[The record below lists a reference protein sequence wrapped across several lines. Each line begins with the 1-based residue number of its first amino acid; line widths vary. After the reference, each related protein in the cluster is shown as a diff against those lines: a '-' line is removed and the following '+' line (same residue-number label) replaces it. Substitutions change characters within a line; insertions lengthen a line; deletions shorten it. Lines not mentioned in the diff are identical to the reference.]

1 MPMNFS
7 TPRRFAPL
15 PVILRMITLP
25 LMVLA
30 LGACSDVQRQSA
42 SVTFASSVSASPI
55 SASPAAANPVSARPV
70 SARGNAPGSAQP
82 SGTGKKLMEYGWDM
96 PTASFLQEHQARL
109 GSSPFDG
116 LTLKLSAGQE
126 VFRRTRF
133 SASAVRQD
141 IAALRAIRSPKLR
154 DSYLS
159 LLSGSGPGWDWF
171 SDADWAVT
179 QENVRLMAGAAR
191 AGGLRGIT
199 FDMEP
204 YTLNPWDYASQPGA
218 ASHTFAAAQA
228 RVRERGAAFIRTAQ
242 TAFPGIQIYALYL
255 LTANSSDVGT
265 DNSQLQSGQLQSKQ
279 LQSNLQGSDS
289 GLWPSFVNGMLE
301 AAAPGTTLVEGNEH
315 AYDYLRAEQFSAAR
329 TGVQRT
335 LLPLV
340 APENRSRY
348 QQVQLGQAIFAD
360 GVMNLWKSPRFCGYY
375 FRSDADRA
383 QVLQHNVY
391 QAMRTAD
398 ETAWFYNENMD
409 WWGSSA
415 GGQHVPASIVS
426 AVREGRRRAQAG
438 EPLGQNLSA
447 FVPAA
452 EAACNAKVTIGG
464 DLLSGQPSENTR
476 FEVNGVLQ
484 GLNDTLDP
492 NCGTWNGGRRYG
504 CTFPG
509 GWSGTLRPVAAGV
522 KFDPPIRTY
531 QNQMEDDWAAHFVA
545 KP

>member
-1 MPMNFS
+1 MPTFRLSLGRS
-7 TPRRFAPL
+7 TLGHSTLGLFAL
-15 PVILRMITLP
+15 PVLP
-25 LMVLA
+25 LLLA
-30 LGACSDVQRQSA
+30 ACGHAQLQSVNA
-42 SVTFASSVSASPI
+42 IAAI
-55 SASPAAANPVSARPV
+55 SPV
-70 SARGNAPGSAQP
+70 SARGTAPGSTRPAA
-82 SGTGKKLMEYGWDM
+82 TRKKLMEYGWDM

-116 LTLKLSAGQE
+116 LTLRLGAGQE
-126 VFRRTRF
+126 VFRRNGF

-159 LLSGSGPGWDWF
+159 LLAGSGPGWDWF
-171 SDADWAVT
+171 SDADWAT
-179 QENVRLMAGAAR
+179 SRENVRLMAGAAK

-218 ASHTFAAAQA
+218 ASHSFAAAQA
-228 RVRERGAAFIRTAQ
+228 KVRQRGANFIRTAQ

-255 LTANSSDVGT
+255 LTANSDYVGT
-265 DNSQLQSGQLQSKQ
+265 DTSQ

-329 TGVQRT
+329 TTLQTT

-340 APENRSRY
+340 APENRDKYR
-348 QQVQLGQAIFAD
+348 QVKLGQAIFAD

-375 FRSDADRA
+375 FRSDAERA

-391 QAMRTAD
+391 QAMNTAD
-398 ETAWFYNENMD
+398 ETAWFYSENMD

-415 GGQHVPASIVS
+415 AGQRVPASVLS
-426 AVREGRRRAQAG
+426 AVQEGRRRAQAG
-438 EPLGQNLSA
+438 EPLGQNISA

-464 DLLSGQPSENTR
+464 DLLSGQGSENTH
-476 FEVNGVLQ
+476 FEVNGVIQ
-484 GLNDTLDP
+484 GLNDALDP
-492 NCGTWNGGRRYG
+492 NCGTWNAGRRYS

-522 KFDPPIRTY
+522 KFDPPMRRY
-531 QNQMEDDWAAHFVA
+531 ENQIKDDWTAHFVA